1 MKFFCLVFIEFFYFY
16 GVEMFVKEKNYKEY
30 KNVLLVNDT
39 RVDKHHG
46 CQAVMNAIFVLLQR
60 NLMKPALSWP
70 AHLEWCNVAEFDEVL
85 PKADL
90 VVINGE
96 GTIHHDRPA
105 GRRLLELG
113 ARARAESVPV
123 ALINVGWEANGP
135 EFVSLLNDFD
145 LVSARDSRSAEHM
158 RAGGATVR
166 VVPDLSLWFARSQG
180 VRPNTSTKR
189 VGIGVTD
196 NVDRFKSLA
205 LNSMRSSIDGQLVS
219 IVHGAPGPTGWV
231 RFLRGGVALSED
243 LQHPSRLAALLR
255 LRHNLWRQGSTD
267 TQQFIAH
274 LAAFKLLVS
283 GRFHACTLALAAGTP
298 VISQASNTN
307 KIAALFHDAGLDSWR
322 CKGLLDAV
330 KVHDAS
336 AHGWSEHEY
345 RNLCVYLDQAVG
357 KTEKLFSDLA
367 KLAKN

>member
-1 MKFFCLVFIEFFYFY
+1 MKKLRQHKKGNKKVLV
-16 GVEMFVKEKNYKEY
+16 
-30 KNVLLVNDT
+30 LNDT
-39 RVDKHHG
+39 RVDNHIG
-46 CQAVMNAIFVLLQR
+46 CQAVMSAITSMLLR
-60 NLMKPALSWP
+60 YDLEPSMFWP
-70 AHLEWCNVAEFDEVL
+70 AHKNWHGDAKFKETFA
-85 PKADL
+85 KSDL
-90 VVINGE
+90 IIINGE

-105 GRRLLELG
+105 GRRLLEIG
-113 ARARAESVPV
+113 ALARAERVPV

-145 LVSARDSRSAEHM
+145 LISARDSRSAEHM
-158 RAGGATVR
+158 RAGGVNVR

-180 VRPNTSTKR
+180 IRPSKSAKR

-205 LNSMRSSIDGQLVS
+205 LNSMRSSIRGQLVS
-219 IVHGAPGPTGWV
+219 IVHGAPGPIGWV

-298 VISQASNTN
+298 VISQASNTD

-322 CKGLLDAV
+322 CEGLLDADRI
-330 KVHDAS
+330 HDAS
-336 AHGWSEHEY
+336 AYGWSDHEY